1 MEFVMAIKGK
11 LKVGCLT
18 LLSFLLLVALIIYAF
33 GSGFISRTEGF
44 LMAIMLL
51 GMYVGFGVLIV
62 SYRFVTKLDDE

>member
-1 MEFVMAIKGK
+1 MAIKGK
-11 LKVGCLT
+11 LKAGCLT
-18 LLSFLLLVALIIYAF
+18 LLSFLLVVALIIYAF

>member
-1 MEFVMAIKGK
+1 MAIKGK

-18 LLSFLLLVALIIYAF
+18 LLSFLLVVALIIYAF

-62 SYRFVTKLDDE
+62 SYRFVTKLDNE

>member
-18 LLSFLLLVALIIYAF
+18 LLSFLLIVALIIYAF

>member
-18 LLSFLLLVALIIYAF
+18 LLSFLLVVALIIYAF

-62 SYRFVTKLDDE
+62 SYRFVTKLDDD

>member
-18 LLSFLLLVALIIYAF
+18 LLSFLLVVALIIYAF